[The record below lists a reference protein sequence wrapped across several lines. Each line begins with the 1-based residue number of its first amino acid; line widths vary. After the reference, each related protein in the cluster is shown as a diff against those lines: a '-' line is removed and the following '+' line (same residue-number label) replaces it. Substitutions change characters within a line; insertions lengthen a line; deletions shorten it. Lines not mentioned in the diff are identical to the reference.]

1 MNASGELLRVHRFL
15 PHSYANGPGAR
26 AVIWVQGCTLGCPG
40 CFNPATHPHAGGEMM
55 PIATLFRRIVAAGAK
70 APIETIEGVTI
81 SGGEP
86 LQQPAP
92 LSALLT
98 RLRNETALSI
108 LLFTG
113 YTWAEIQRM
122 PAAAQIL
129 ACIDVLI
136 TGRYDATRRVAHGLL
151 GSSNQRIHLLSA
163 RYSEADLRAAP
174 AAEVI
179 VTAEGEVVLS
189 GIDPLQWEPAEDT
202 PTQ

>member
-40 CFNPATHPHAGGEMM
+40 CFNPATHPHAGGELL
-55 PIATLFRRIVAAGAK
+55 PVATLFRRIIAASAK
-70 APIETIEGVTI
+70 ATTKATIEGVTI

-92 LSALLT
+92 LSTLLT

-129 ACIDVLI
+129 ACVDVLI
-136 TGRYDATRRVAHGLL
+136 TGRYDATQHVAHGLL

-163 RYSEADLRAAP
+163 RYSAADLRAAP
-174 AAEVI
+174 PAEVI

-189 GIDPLQWEPAEDT
+189 GIDPLQWET
-202 PTQ
+202 PGE

>member
-40 CFNPATHPHAGGEMM
+40 CFNPATHPHAGGELL
-55 PIATLFRRIVAAGAK
+55 PVATLFRRIVAAGAAFDASIK
-70 APIETIEGVTI
+70 APIEGVTI

-92 LSALLT
+92 LAALLT
-98 RLRNETALSI
+98 RLRNETSLSL

-113 YTWAEIQRM
+113 YTWAEIHRM
-122 PAAAQIL
+122 SHAAQIL
-129 ACIDVLI
+129 ACLDVLI
-136 TGRYDATRRVAHGLL
+136 TGRYDATQRVAHGLL

-163 RYSEADLRAAP
+163 RYSEADLHAAP
-174 AAEVI
+174 PAEVI
-179 VTAEGEVVLS
+179 VTAGGEVVLS
-189 GIDPLQWEPAEDT
+189 GIDPLKWEP
-202 PTQ
+202 PGK